1 MTTYLTLADIK
12 KHLNIDAAF
21 TDDDTYLESLEA
33 VAIGIIER
41 DIDYKF
47 SEMQTLPDAL
57 KHGLLLLI
65 GNFYDNRESTTHTTI
80 NVMPQSLE
88 WICDLFRDYSN
99 QIDIKP

>member
-1 MTTYLTLADIK
+1 MIYLTLEDIK
-12 KHLNIDAAF
+12 KHLNIDSDF

-57 KHGLLLLI
+57 KHALLLVI
-65 GNFYDNRESTTHTTI
+65 GNFYDNRESLSPVNI
-80 NVMPQSLE
+80 SELPQSLG
-88 WICDLFRDYSN
+88 WILDLYRDYS
-99 QIDIKP
+99 IDTDIKP

>member
-1 MTTYLTLADIK
+1 MIYLTLSDIK
-12 KHLNIDAAF
+12 KHLNIDSDF

-57 KHGLLLLI
+57 KHALLLVI
-65 GNFYDNRESTTHTTI
+65 GNFYDNRESLSPVSI
-80 NVMPQSLE
+80 SELPQSLG
-88 WICDLFRDYSN
+88 WILDLYRDYS
-99 QIDIKP
+99 IDTTIKP

>member
-1 MTTYLTLADIK
+1 MTYLTLSEIK

-33 VAIGIIER
+33 VAIGIIEH

-65 GNFYDNRESTTHTTI
+65 GNLYDNRESTTHTAI

-88 WICDLFRDYSN
+88 WILDLYRDYSD